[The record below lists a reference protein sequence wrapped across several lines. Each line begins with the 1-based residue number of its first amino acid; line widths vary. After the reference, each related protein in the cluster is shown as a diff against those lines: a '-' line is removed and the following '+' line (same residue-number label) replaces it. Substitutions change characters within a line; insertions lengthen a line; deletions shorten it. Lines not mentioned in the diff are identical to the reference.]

1 MTLADNALT
10 TPDEVRN
17 RLSINEGEFD
27 NAIIRAINVASDRIE
42 RMCRRSFALQ
52 EHVYRVRES
61 TSTVFL
67 PNLPVVEIISIND
80 EPATDVEFDAETGMI
95 QKWFCTGGVI
105 RYRAGYVL
113 PKDETDANK
122 RTLPYDIEEACIRL
136 ASHMVSGWL
145 QGTEG
150 GKVKLGDFSIE
161 LEPHQEASVLDEV
174 KSLLEPYR
182 MIHI

>member
-1 MTLADNALT
+1 MLADNALT
-10 TPDEVRN
+10 TLDEVKN
-17 RLSINEGEFD
+17 RLFINDDEFD
-27 NAIIRAINVASDRIE
+27 RAIIRAINVASDRIE
-42 RMCRRSFALQ
+42 RMCRRSFALK
-52 EHVYRVRES
+52 EYIYKVRES
-61 TSTVFL
+61 TSMVFL

-80 EPATDVEFDAETGMI
+80 DPATDVEFDAETGMI

-122 RTLPYDIEEACIRL
+122 RTLPYDIEEACIRF

-161 LEPHQEASVLDEV
+161 LEPQQEESILDEI
-174 KSLLEPYR
+174 KNLLEPYE